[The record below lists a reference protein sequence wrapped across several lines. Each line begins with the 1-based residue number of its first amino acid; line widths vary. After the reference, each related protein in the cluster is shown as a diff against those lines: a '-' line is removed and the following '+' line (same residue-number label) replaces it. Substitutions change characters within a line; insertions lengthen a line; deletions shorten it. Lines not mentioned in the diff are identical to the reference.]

1 MAVFHIDITQYGAEG
16 KLTGSPTRL
25 VVNSVFIWLAQLRVM
40 RMSAKIVSLAY
51 SQYKGLGDFDFRELT
66 KMEEAELADGHYGSV
81 AEVKLP
87 SGEAKRLFLLEL
99 YQHS

>member
-16 KLTGSPTRL
+16 KLAGSPTRL
-25 VVNSVFIWLAQLRVM
+25 VVKSMFIWLAQLRIM
-40 RMSAKIVSLAY
+40 RMSAKIVALAHNH
-51 SQYKGLGDFDFRELT
+51 YKGLGDFDFRELT
-66 KMEEAELADGHYGSV
+66 KLEEAELTDGRFGSV